1 MPEPLSTRSRRLLRL
16 AATGLTTPEGEDI
29 VEHLS
34 RKYGMPAAQVRRY
47 LSDAIEELGSTSRLD
62 AVIKA
67 VRWGLIDLP
76 R

>member
-16 AATGLTTPEGEDI
+16 AATGLTTPEIADR
-29 VEHLS
+29 LD
-34 RKYGMPAAQVRRY
+34 MPAAQVRRY